1 MFLLFSKLSLYSNRR
16 KNMAK
21 IFIDAYSDMLIDEAN
36 ANNIIL
42 APNKIKIGRKTI
54 NFCDYSKLDY
64 TIEELRQLIT
74 EGKFQ
79 IIPLTMQEWL
89 DFFRP
94 YLENGEDI
102 VFFTIS
108 QKFMSDG
115 GADLRSAFT
124 KLSVDFPNNKCYL
137 VDTNTVSRGTSEMAL
152 IASTIHKS
160 ESDIQSVVEYVND
173 KLIGNYVS
181 AFVID
186 NVKSIQYSPI
196 LKNVVQNFVGG
207 SVGMKPIIC
216 IDRKGNLRILDSS
229 KGFKSTVTKLYNV
242 VADNGENIAD
252 YTFTVI
258 NFDAKIDADKL
269 YNQFASQVENNE
281 IRNLQMSL
289 NNAIVLGGRS
299 VGITF
304 HSKK

>member
-1 MFLLFSKLSLYSNRR
+1 
-16 KNMAK
+16 MAK
-21 IFIDAYSDMLIDEAN
+21 IFIDAYSDMLIEEAK

-42 APNKIKIGRKTI
+42 APNKIKAGRKTI
-54 NFCDYSKLDY
+54 KFYDYADLDY
-64 TIEELRQLIT
+64 TIEEMRQLIN
-74 EGKFQ
+74 EGKFK
-79 IIPLTMQEWL
+79 IIPLTMQDWL
-89 DFFRP
+89 DFFTP
-94 YLENGEDI
+94 YLDKGEDI

-124 KLSVDFPNNKCYL
+124 KMSMDYPDNKCYL
-137 VDTNTVSRGTSEMAL
+137 VDTNTVSRGTSEIAL
-152 IASTIHKS
+152 IASTIHKN
-160 ESDIQSVVEYVND
+160 EQDISSVIQYVNE
-173 KLIGNYVS
+173 KLIGTYVS

-186 NVKSIQYSPI
+186 NLKAIQYSPV

-216 IDRKGNLRILDSS
+216 IDNGGNLRILDSA
-229 KGFKSTVTKLYNV
+229 KGFKSTVSKLYNV

-258 NFDAKIDADKL
+258 NFDAQADADKL
-269 YNQFASQVENNE
+269 YQQFANQVEINE
-281 IRNLQMSL
+281 IRNLTMGL
-289 NNAIVLGGRS
+289 NNAVILGGKS

-304 HSKK
+304 HSKQ

>member
-1 MFLLFSKLSLYSNRR
+1 
-16 KNMAK
+16 MAK
-21 IFIDAYSDMLIDEAN
+21 IFIDAYSDMLFDEAQ
-36 ANNIIL
+36 ANGIIL
-42 APNKIKIGRKTI
+42 APNKIKVGRKTI

-64 TIEELRQLIT
+64 SIEELRQLINDV
-74 EGKFQ
+74 KFS
-79 IIPLTMQEWL
+79 IIPLTMQEWI
-89 DFFRP
+89 DFFKP
-94 YLENGEDI
+94 YLDNGEDI
-102 VFFTIS
+102 IFFTIS

-124 KLSVDFPNNKCYL
+124 KLSMDHPNNKCYL
-137 VDTNTVSRGTSEMAL
+137 VDTNTVSRGTSEIAIM
-152 IASTIHKS
+152 ASTILKN
-160 ESDIQSVVEYVND
+160 EQDVQSVVQYVND

-186 NVKSIQYSPI
+186 NIKSIQYSPI

-207 SVGMKPIIC
+207 TVGMKPIIC
-216 IDRKGNLRILDSS
+216 IDRMGNLRILDSS
-229 KGFKSTVTKLYNV
+229 KGFKSTVSKLYNV

-258 NFDAKIDADKL
+258 NFDAQSDADKL
-269 YNQFASQVENNE
+269 YNQFANQVELNE

-289 NNAIVLGGRS
+289 NNAIVLGGKS

-304 HSKK
+304 RSK

>member
-1 MFLLFSKLSLYSNRR
+1 
-16 KNMAK
+16 MAK

-54 NFCDYSKLDY
+54 NFCDYAKLDY
-64 TIEELRQLIT
+64 SIEELRQLIN
-74 EGKFQ
+74 EGKFT
-79 IIPLTMQEWL
+79 IIPLTMQEWM
-89 DFFRP
+89 DFFKP
-94 YLENGEDI
+94 YLDNGEDI

-124 KLSVDFPNNKCYL
+124 KLSMDYPNNKCYL
-137 VDTNTVSRGTSEMAL
+137 IDTNTVSRGTSEIAL
-152 IASTIHKS
+152 MASTVHKN
-160 ESDIQSVVEYVND
+160 EPDIQSVVQFVNE
-173 KLIGNYVS
+173 KLIGTYVS

-186 NVKSIQYSPI
+186 NIKAIQYSPI
-196 LKNVVQNFVGG
+196 LKNVIQNFVGG

-216 IDRKGNLRILDSS
+216 IDHTGNLRVLDSA
-229 KGFKSTVTKLYNV
+229 KGFKSTVSKLYNV

-258 NFDAKIDADKL
+258 NFDAQTDADKL
-269 YNQFASQVENNE
+269 YNQFASQVELNE